1 MSKIT
6 PENLDKWLFNYHE
19 GNLTSSE
26 QKALEQFLQT
36 HPEYEVDEDAWNN
49 TRLNDEPLVP
59 VIFENELHAIAG
71 ESFFVTYRN
80 WFAAASLLLLFGG
93 SALYFLFSID
103 ENTTENETVF
113 SQIEKGFPAENKLFT
128 ENSGNRNHTS
138 NNSSLNSASFNQ
150 SSSEENGTNTLN
162 GNSTFITNKI
172 EFLAQQINRHNESKN
187 KKRETVIINIKN
199 DVVFTVEKSYVTVT
213 ENNFASENPELTAN
227 NEKAYEIAEV
237 TDGPDE
243 RVKLSLKENNY
254 NRRISEYAGTKN
266 NRRKNYRYDPNPAL
280 TNLRDPQ
287 LLLPDNHL
295 TNVYGGF
302 AGGMI
307 ASRFS
312 VNYRNNWTGNNE
324 VSSQQGFF
332 TYDKLMRKLKTG
344 IAFTAFYNDY
354 NKNSFATAGA
364 ALTLSPK
371 FKIGRGMSIEPAV
384 TFSYSQ
390 KTLGDNTLTPGTY
403 IENNRGNVIELYG
416 NGNIPV
422 SSVAYMPDMKL
433 GTVFQSKKMWAAVS
447 VDHLLM
453 QKEKLYSSDGS
464 IKNKPEFKATVG
476 TDYLHRP
483 ETGNVF
489 SPQLSLYRHNGYTEM
504 WLGMLSRFKQFSVG
518 GSFSQYKDFMA
529 TIGFQTHSLKMFYQ
543 YDMTR
548 SMLMNE
554 KIGSHEIGLRFSLSN
569 GGRSSK
575 SILNNER

>member
-6 PENLDKWLFNYHE
+6 PENLDKWLFNLQE

-26 QKALEQFLQT
+26 EKALEQFLQT
-36 HPEYEVDEDAWNN
+36 HPEYEIDEEAWNN
-49 TRLNDEPLVP
+49 TRLSDEPVVP
-59 VIFENELHAIAG
+59 LIFENELHAIAG
-71 ESFFVTYRN
+71 ESFFTTYRN

-93 SALYFLFSID
+93 TSLYFLFSAD
-103 ENTTENETVF
+103 ENSTVNETVF
-113 SQIEKGFPAENKLFT
+113 SQIEKGFGTENKFLT
-128 ENSGNRNHTS
+128 ENANNNNYKTNHS
-138 NNSSLNSASFNQ
+138 NKKVANSSQSTEEQTSTINASVI
-150 SSSEENGTNTLN
+150 SSN
-162 GNSTFITNKI
+162 I
-172 EFLAQQINRHNESKN
+172 EQLAKQINGSNDSKN
-187 KKRETVIINIKN
+187 KKRETVVINIKN
-199 DVVFTVEKSYVTVT
+199 DVVFTVEKSYITVT
-213 ENNFASENPELTAN
+213 ENNSSDETSEGNTNSTNTNLV
-227 NEKAYEIAEV
+227 AEV

-243 RVKLSLKENNY
+243 RVKLSLKENIY
-254 NRRISEYAGTKN
+254 NRHISENAGNKN
-266 NRRKNYRYDPNPAL
+266 NRRKNYKYDPNPTV

-295 TNVYGGF
+295 TYTYGGF

-324 VSSQQGFF
+324 VSSHQGFF
-332 TYDKLMRKLKTG
+332 TYDKLLRKLKTG

-364 ALTLSPK
+364 ALTVSPK

-390 KTLGDNTLTPGTY
+390 KTSGDNTLTPGTY
-403 IENNRGNVIELYG
+403 IENNRGNVIELYS

-453 QKEKLYSSDGS
+453 PKENLFTTDGS
-464 IKNKPEFKATVG
+464 LKNKPEFKATVG

-489 SPQLSLYRHNGYTEM
+489 SPQLSLYHHNGYTEM

-529 TIGFQTHSLKMFYQ
+529 TIGYQTHSLKIFYQ

-554 KIGSHEIGLRFSLSN
+554 KIGSHEIGLRFSLNN
-569 GGRSSK
+569 GNRSSK